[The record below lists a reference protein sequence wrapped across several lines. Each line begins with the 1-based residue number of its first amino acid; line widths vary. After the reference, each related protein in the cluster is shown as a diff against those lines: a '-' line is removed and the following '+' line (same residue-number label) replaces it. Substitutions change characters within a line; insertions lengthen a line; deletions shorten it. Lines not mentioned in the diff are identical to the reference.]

1 VNIDESQRARLNSWK
16 EIAGFLRVDVKT
28 AQRWESTR
36 GLPVRR
42 LPGAGR
48 KTVFAFQDEI
58 EAWLSEGTGGAVE
71 TEPAVSRRGWWRAA
85 AGAPVVGLGVWGVW
99 RNRRAALSDVK
110 LEGQLLVGV
119 DEGGRE
125 VWRRRFDP
133 APVMEREHALQ
144 RRYLKTIDWRGGGRR
159 EVLFNHQ
166 YQEKDAVQ
174 SELVCLSDQGE
185 VRWRWKPE
193 LDLLDFDGRP
203 FEQEWTVADM
213 AISREGRREALWV
226 SVTNDLRWSSAV
238 LRFEEDGGRRVHF
251 ANHGYVMHLG
261 VVGEGAEARILMAG
275 INNACNRPFVAWMPA
290 SGPAATSPGG
300 GPPRYRYAN
309 TPPGAPPLYILLP
322 NSHFNLAM
330 GKPYPIPLRFP
341 LRRETVSVELND
353 PGSNDLLYTY
363 EFDLGL
369 KPVRVHASGEVFA
382 LHRRY
387 EREGVL
393 DHRAEDCPELNRPHM
408 LRVWTPE
415 DGWQDLAM
423 RVSNPN
429 NTE

>member
-1 VNIDESQRARLNSWK
+1 VNFDEKQRVRLNSWK

-42 LPGAGR
+42 LPGEGR

-58 EAWLSEGTGGAVE
+58 EAWLSAGTGGAAE
-71 TEPAVSRRGWWRAA
+71 GEREVSRRGWWWAA
-85 AGAPVVGLGVWGVW
+85 AGAPVAGLGVWGWW
-99 RNRRAALSDVK
+99 RGRRVALANVR
-110 LEGQLLVGV
+110 LEGQVLVGV
-119 DEGGRE
+119 DEAGQE
-125 VWRRRFDP
+125 VWRRRFDR
-133 APVMEREHALQ
+133 APVIEPEHALQ
-144 RRYLKTIDWRGGGRR
+144 GRHLKTIDWRGDGRR
-159 EVLFNHQ
+159 EVLFNHR

-174 SELVCLSDQGE
+174 SELVCLSDKGE
-185 VRWRWKPE
+185 VRWQWPPE
-193 LDLLDFDGRP
+193 LDLLDFDGRR
-203 FEQEWTVADM
+203 FEQEWTIADT
-213 AISREGRREALWV
+213 AVTREGRRETLWV

-275 INNACNRPFVAWMPA
+275 LNNAYNRPFVAWMPA

-309 TPPGAPPLYILLP
+309 GPSGSPPLYILLP
-322 NSHFNLAM
+322 NSHFNLAK
-330 GKPYPIPLRFP
+330 GKPYPNPVRFP
-341 LRRETVSVELND
+341 LRRETVSVELHD
-353 PGSNDLLYTY
+353 PGSNDLVYTY
-363 EFDLGL
+363 EFDLEL
-369 KPVRVHASGEVFA
+369 RPVRVHASSEVFA

-387 EREGVL
+387 EREGVF
-393 DHRAEDCPELNRPHM
+393 DHRAEECPELTRPHV

-415 DGWQDLAM
+415 GGWADVAV
-423 RVSNPN
+423 RVSNPY